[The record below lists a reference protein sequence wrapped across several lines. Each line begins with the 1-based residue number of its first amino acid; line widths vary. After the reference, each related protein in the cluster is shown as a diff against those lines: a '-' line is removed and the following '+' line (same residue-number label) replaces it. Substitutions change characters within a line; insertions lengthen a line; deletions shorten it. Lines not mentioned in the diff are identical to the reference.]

1 MSETRI
7 YSPTGNSTKVVND
20 QTGVFD
26 IYNGTYYET
35 ATKALG
41 TDILGFDLN
50 VGDLVWYVDVYSEPL
65 KIGEIISKTKTLIR
79 VKSMISGTEQYE
91 RSLPRYRVHKL
102 DITYLTSFVQKSDG
116 FELPASSNPVTD
128 IAGNVLQI
136 GDPVIFSN
144 REEKGFQLG
153 VVYGIDSPTR
163 ILVKKFINAIT
174 KYDCS
179 SDYYDKRMSKAD
191 FDLVAPSYSTNVI
204 YGTNVTRTS
213 NVLKVTDVA
222 NRDIQEFYGLPHL
235 LTLVKLCNVLVDDEF
250 KNNESHLYHNDY
262 YSAASGR
269 HFTVVVDGV
278 EHTAILAMNE
288 S

>member
-7 YSPTGNSTKVVND
+7 YSSTGNSTKVVND
-20 QTGVFD
+20 QTGMFD

-79 VKSMISGTEQYE
+79 VKSMVSGVKQYE

-116 FELPASSNPVTD
+116 FELPSSNTPITD
-128 IAGNVLQI
+128 VAGNVLQL

-144 REEKGFQLG
+144 RDEKGFQLG
-153 VVYGIDSPTR
+153 VVYGINSPTK

-174 KYDCS
+174 KHDCS
-179 SDYYDKRMSKAD
+179 SDYYDKTMSKSD
-191 FDLVAPSYSTNVI
+191 FALVAPDYATNVI

-213 NVLKVTDVA
+213 NVVKITDVA
-222 NRDIQEFYGLPHL
+222 NRDVQEFYGLPHL
-235 LTLVKLCNVLVDDEF
+235 LTLVKLGNVLIEDEF
-250 KNNESHLYHNDY
+250 KNNETHLYHNDY
-262 YSAASGR
+262 YSSVSGR

-278 EHTAILAMNE
+278 EHTAILAM